1 MQRISVL
8 SVIALLF
15 ACDAEPALDEREA
28 HEEVTR
34 PAEAGSA
41 TAVPV
46 ASGAADQVLQVH
58 WVHLPSFAD
67 VLAHSQVVVRGE
79 VVGTSF
85 DAIRHH
91 DPEDPSVY
99 EDLPLTISA
108 LAVREVLHGTLG
120 DDVSEVV
127 EVQELG
133 GRLRSGAFTY
143 PEDKPPLQPGQ
154 EVVLCLQ
161 SNGAGRWSV
170 IGGTQGRFGVVAGK
184 LEPLFVG
191 EDFARFEGAPLDV
204 LTAAIAEFGR
214 QAGANTKG

>member
-1 MQRISVL
+1 MNRIISI
-8 SVIALLF
+8 SIIALLF
-15 ACDAEPALDEREA
+15 ACDSTPEAVDELDAAEQVASPAGES
-28 HEEVTR
+28 
-34 PAEAGSA
+34 P

-46 ASGAADQVLQVH
+46 TSGAADQVLQVH
-58 WVHLPSFAD
+58 WVHLPGFAD
-67 VLAHSQVVVRGE
+67 VLGHSQVIVRGE

-120 DDVSEVV
+120 DDVSEVID
-127 EVQELG
+127 VQELG

-170 IGGTQGRFGVVAGK
+170 IGGTQGRFAVVGGK
-184 LEPLFVG
+184 LEPLFTG
-191 EDFARFEGAPLDV
+191 EDFKRFEGAPLEV
-204 LTAAIAEFGR
+204 LTAAIAEFTR
-214 QAGANTKG
+214 TRV